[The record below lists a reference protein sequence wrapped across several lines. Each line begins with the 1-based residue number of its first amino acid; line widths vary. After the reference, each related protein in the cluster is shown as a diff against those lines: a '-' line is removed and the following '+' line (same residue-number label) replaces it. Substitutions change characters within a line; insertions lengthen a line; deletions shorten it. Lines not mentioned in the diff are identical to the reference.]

1 MPEPRRLRL
10 VRRPPGAGLPP
21 PPDWLLGVP
30 PGSPAPPPPPTA
42 AELFEAE
49 TRRLARLNADP
60 DPDPPAGFDAPADM
74 PPAAAAFWMA
84 RRAWDLAL
92 FNDAMAPDPRAMDRL
107 AGEYAAAQAALVGL
121 IRACGGSRLACGK
134 FRFELTPRG
143 ISTRQT

>member
-10 VRRPPGAGLPP
+10 VRRPPGAGL
-21 PPDWLLGVP
+21 
-30 PGSPAPPPPPTA
+30 PPPPTA

-74 PPAAAAFWMA
+74 PPAVAAFWMA